1 MEQAQFWGVNKK
13 LTWTNMQM
21 GYLNASLVFREM
33 VSALQQE
40 CQAEVEHQNIRDCG
54 SEVIMDEI
62 VLFKILLAIILHY
75 FEVVLYTLQKYF
87 MNINLCKCM
96 FLDPYQE
103 LIGVDI

>member
-1 MEQAQFWGVNKK
+1 
-13 LTWTNMQM
+13 
-21 GYLNASLVFREM
+21 
-33 VSALQQE
+33 
-40 CQAEVEHQNIRDCG
+40 
-54 SEVIMDEI
+54 MDEI